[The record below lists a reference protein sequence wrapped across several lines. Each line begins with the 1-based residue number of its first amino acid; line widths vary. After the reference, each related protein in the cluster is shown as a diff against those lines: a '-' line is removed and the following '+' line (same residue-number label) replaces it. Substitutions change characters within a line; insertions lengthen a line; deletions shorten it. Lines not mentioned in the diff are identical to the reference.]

1 MLPVQSQS
9 PSVGGGRI
17 AGSRRASD
25 IDSAGQN
32 ISVGNWVEKQKSSPS
47 RMPGHG
53 KLNSDFNCLAG
64 FNNRGKIPQGRQKS
78 NTIKVLRTNILG
90 KS

>member
-1 MLPVQSQS
+1 
-9 PSVGGGRI
+9 
-17 AGSRRASD
+17 
-25 IDSAGQN
+25 
-32 ISVGNWVEKQKSSPS
+32 
-47 RMPGHG
+47 MPGHG

-90 KS
+90 KSQNDIRVTDVEQDIVSGGGLGDQQVGIEESVATEPGPLTAD